1 MVRRLAL
8 ALALLGLVGCPEP
21 EEEPDPPDPR
31 ETLEACG
38 LPEPCE
44 VAAAYDGCDPG
55 GFDEAPVRCVLDA
68 LSGTGPVHVS
78 VYRNT
83 ICGPIPDHTG
93 VDIFRW
99 EDGTATCVFWYA
111 SGNSRVRTCDGLP
124 VAECRDLDPDAP
136 LAWPCDDWRDWSIQG
151 DGEAEATCR

>member
-1 MVRRLAL
+1 MVQRFAL
-8 ALALLGLVGCPEP
+8 ALALLDLVGCPEP
-21 EEEPDPPDPR
+21 EKPDPSDPR

-44 VAAAYDGCDPG
+44 VAAAYDACLAG
-55 GFDEAPVRCVLDA
+55 GFDEAPVRCVLGA

-78 VYRNT
+78 VYRTT
-83 ICGPIPDHTG
+83 ICGDISDYTA

-111 SGNSRVRTCDGLP
+111 SDDIRVRACDGLP
-124 VAECRDLDPDAP
+124 VAECRDIDADAP
-136 LAWPCDDWRDWSIQG
+136 FPEICDDWRNWFLQS
-151 DGEAEATCR
+151 DGEAEAICR